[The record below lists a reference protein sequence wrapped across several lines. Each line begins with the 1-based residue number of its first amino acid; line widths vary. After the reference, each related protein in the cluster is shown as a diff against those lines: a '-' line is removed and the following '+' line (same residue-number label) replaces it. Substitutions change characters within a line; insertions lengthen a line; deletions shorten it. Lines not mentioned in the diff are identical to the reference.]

1 LWSASQRYLT
11 QGIDMLSV
19 GRYGDAQSTLQR
31 AKRFLVVFIDITG
44 ILGPLHHDN
53 SLRSELPMANQ
64 INIQPPISQGPRDQV
79 IQEIVDA
86 IRNQLTEEFP
96 DPDEILSD
104 NVITVN
110 NDRA

>member
-1 LWSASQRYLT
+1 
-11 QGIDMLSV
+11 
-19 GRYGDAQSTLQR
+19 
-31 AKRFLVVFIDITG
+31 
-44 ILGPLHHDN
+44 
-53 SLRSELPMANQ
+53 MANQ